1 MNAQPLS
8 GLLAKVRAC
17 RVCRD
22 APSFGGPLPH
32 EPNPVLQLSPAPR
45 ILIAGQAP
53 GARVHASGR
62 PFTDASGDR
71 LRAWLG
77 LDMATFYD
85 PAKLAIVPM
94 GFCFPGYDAK
104 GGDLPPRRECRRTW
118 HDALFAARPAFA
130 LSLIIGRYARDYHLP
145 QHRREPLTET
155 IRRTALDAG
164 NMADVTT
171 LVLPHP
177 SWRNTAWLK
186 RHPWFEENVVPY
198 LRERIAR
205 LIAQTA

>member
-1 MNAQPLS
+1 MNAQSLDS
-8 GLLAKVRAC
+8 LLTKVRAC
-17 RVCRD
+17 RLCRD
-22 APSFGGPLPH
+22 APRVGGPLPH
-32 EPNPVLQLSPAPR
+32 EPNPVLQLSLSPR

-77 LDMATFYD
+77 VDEATFYD

-104 GGDLPPRRECRRTW
+104 GSDLPPRRECRETW
-118 HDALFAARPAFA
+118 HDALFAARPSFA

-145 QHRREPLTET
+145 AHRREPLTET
-155 IRRTALDAG
+155 IRRTALGLTDTAE
-164 NMADVTT
+164 VTT

-186 RHPWFEENVVPY
+186 RHPWFEAEVVPFV
-198 LRERIAR
+198 RRQVAR
-205 LIAQTA
+205 LTGEG